1 VIASADIKTVRL
13 TAGLDRPLPC
23 PFCGSENVEVC
34 DGSTFR
40 WVYAGCGD
48 CGAQAGEV
56 RRQTLGEGTAEEW
69 EAAAKLSAIV
79 EWNRRSNVEVRG
91 CGDE

>member
-1 VIASADIKTVRL
+1 MKIEQQQLNENDGIDGKSPSTG
-13 TAGLDRPLPC
+13 GLDRPLPC
-23 PFCGSENVEVC
+23 PFCGSDNIEVC

-56 RRQTLGEGTAEEW
+56 RRQTLGEGTREEW

-79 EWNRRSNVEVRG
+79 EWNRRSN
-91 CGDE
+91 